1 MGFIPVQLSSVSL
14 NFPYFDKKDV
24 REGILVARTPH
35 SPNRAT
41 HVLACRCQTV
51 AESLKTGVGDVSLVC

>member
-14 NFPYFDKKDV
+14 NFPYFDKNGV
-24 REGILVARTPH
+24 SGGILVARTPH

-51 AESLKTGVGDVSLVC
+51 AEP